1 MINSLKSNVIFQGSL
16 FKLFVSAIVL
26 FFLGDVVRKISLYF
40 EWEFIRYSTLSKVI
54 VLCIFLVFFI
64 FNFKIYL
71 KDKNAVKVLKWIFIL
86 IITFIIGQ
94 VCLNDTIQQPL
105 NLFLNIEYLTK
116 YLYFPIIIL
125 LFSSLKYN
133 IDYLKKIIFIFEIVF
148 LINAISILIG
158 FCFDVSVL
166 QTYGIERV
174 GYMGIFSRSGQT
186 SFYFIMFILFY
197 YSLIIN
203 GKTKINIIKFIFFV
217 TVSTLIGTKRIYLFL
232 ILLSFHY
239 FFFQQGYRKWNTY
252 KILVLTSLIG
262 FYFKKKLIE
271 IFNEFFYVF
280 QKIYY
285 ENGFFSSL
293 TSFRNELFFNIINE
307 FIISSWSFVNFIF
320 GGPSFQNYIF
330 ITGMDFF
337 DLYLFF
343 GMIGLIVYYKLY
355 KALIDFKIQGTF
367 FYFFFFVLVIISFF
381 SSAFIY
387 DPYVNLLFFILIGYY
402 SNQSYKFVV

>member
-1 MINSLKSNVIFQGSL
+1 MINSLKSKGIFQESL
-16 FKLFVSAIVL
+16 FKLFACAIIM
-26 FFLGDVVRKISLYF
+26 FFLGDVFRKIALYF

-54 VLCIFLVFFI
+54 VLCVFSVFLLY
-64 FNFKIYL
+64 NFKIYL
-71 KDKNAVKVLKWIFIL
+71 KDENAVKVFKWIVIL
-86 IITFIIGQ
+86 IIAFIIGQ

-105 NLFLNIEYLTK
+105 NLVLNIEYLLK

-148 LINAISILIG
+148 FINTISILIG
-158 FCFDVSVL
+158 FCFDVSVF
-166 QTYGIERV
+166 QTYGIGRV

-197 YSLIIN
+197 YGLIIN
-203 GKTKINIIKFIFFV
+203 DKTKLNIIKFIFFAI
-217 TVSTLIGTKRIYLFL
+217 VSTFVGTKRIYLFL
-232 ILLSFHY
+232 ILLSLHY
-239 FFFQQGYRKWNTY
+239 FFFQQGYKKWSTY
-252 KILVLTSLIG
+252 KILMLTSLIG
-262 FYFKKKLIE
+262 VYFKKQLIE
-271 IFNEFFYVF
+271 ISNEFFYIF
-280 QKIYY
+280 EKIYN

-293 TSFRNELFFNIINE
+293 TSFRNELFYNTFNE
-307 FIISSWSFVNFIF
+307 FVIISWSYLNFIF

-343 GMIGLIVYYKLY
+343 GFIGSIIYYKLY
-355 KALIDFKIQGTF
+355 KALIDFKIQGSF
-367 FYFFFFVLVIISFF
+367 FFFFFFVLAIISFF

-387 DPYVNLLFFILIGYY
+387 DPYVNLLFFTLISYY
-402 SNQSYKFVV
+402 SNQSKKIVA